1 MRRIYSRKSKQF
13 TELTVL
19 VAASVVALAALL
31 GTAVVA
37 SPNRVAA
44 AQSAG
49 ASTADHTRVRVE
61 ANAGDT
67 SGEEREA
74 TVAHPAA
81 TTGSCGV
88 ERWSVKTGTDADAG
102 QINTSASTPTTI
114 ASLTSLPQPS
124 SLPADNRLAPTET
137 TQFQVPAT
145 LDEFK
150 LESDS
155 DYHLVLDDGNGHTM
169 LAEIPDPSCVGA
181 SSPLLSGI
189 QNARA
194 QFDAKYTVS
203 TSFQTVN
210 APVTVSGIGFFDFLH
225 GQTGVAPNGIELHAV
240 TDIQFN

>member
-1 MRRIYSRKSKQF
+1 MGRIYSSKSKQF
-13 TELTVL
+13 IELAVL
-19 VAASVVALAALL
+19 VAASVVAVVALL
-31 GTAVVA
+31 GTAVLA
-37 SPNRVAA
+37 SPNRVTAA
-44 AQSAG
+44 PAG
-49 ASTADHTRVRVE
+49 ASTVEHARVRVE

-74 TVAHPAA
+74 TVAHAA
-81 TTGSCGV
+81 ALTGSCGV

-102 QINTSASTPTTI
+102 QINTSSSTPTTI
-114 ASLTSLPQPS
+114 SALTTLPQPS
-124 SLPADNRLAPTET
+124 SLPANNRLAPTET
-137 TQFQVPAT
+137 TEFQVRAT

-189 QNARA
+189 QNARG
-194 QFDAKYTVS
+194 QFDAKYTAS
-203 TSFQTVN
+203 TSFQTVH
-210 APVTVSGIGFFDFLH
+210 APVTVTGVGFFDFLH